1 MANQVSVSIGR
12 ERYETTIKVQ
22 QHVIVAD
29 EPLDAGGTDLGPS
42 PKELLLS
49 SLGTCKAITVRM
61 YADRKGWPLEGLS
74 IDLTYLDKS
83 DGEPNTNYIHCE
95 IKLIGDL
102 DAEQRKRLALIAD
115 KCPVHKILSNP
126 IVVESNFS

>member
-1 MANQVSVSIGR
+1 MANRVSVSIGR

-22 QHVIVAD
+22 QHVIIAD

-74 IDLTYLDKS
+74 IDLTYLDKN

>member
-12 ERYETTIKVQ
+12 ERYETKIKVQ
-22 QHVIVAD
+22 QHAITAD

-49 SLGTCKAITVRM
+49 SLGACKAITVRM

-74 IDLTYLDKS
+74 IDLSFLDKT
-83 DGEPNTNYIHCE
+83 DGAPNTNYIHCE

-102 DAEQRKRLALIAD
+102 DDEQRKRLALIAD

>member
-74 IDLTYLDKS
+74 IDLTYLDKN

>member
-22 QHVIVAD
+22 QHVIIAD

>member
-1 MANQVSVSIGR
+1 MANRVSVSIGR

-22 QHVIVAD
+22 QHVIIAD

-74 IDLTYLDKS
+74 IDLTYLDKD